1 MNLLQKISYRTS
13 IRIII
18 YASILG
24 ILLFFISMALKW
36 IANNWFCFP
45 FRVFYNSNRVGI
57 NNVNKNNDN
66 SIVKKS
72 TNQNR
77 QILQSIDNLKE
88 KRTAKSLTCESVS
101 PKYMFIDRT
110 SPKFK
115 DFLRKSN
122 RPFLGYV
129 SVDR

>member
-13 IRIII
+13 TRIII

-24 ILLFFISMALKW
+24 ILLLFISMALKW
-36 IANNWFCFP
+36 IANNWLCLP
-45 FRVFYNSNRVGI
+45 FRLFYNSNRVGI
-57 NNVNKNNDN
+57 NNVKNNDN
-66 SIVKKS
+66 SLAKKS

-88 KRTAKSLTCESVS
+88 KRKAKSLTCENVS

-115 DFLRKSN
+115 EFLRKSN